1 MARAPNP
8 DMIWVKDLG
17 FGISRGMMELGRMFQ
32 GQYVPP
38 ARCEYAMKEREVVNE
53 EPVMMD
59 TLEVE

>member
-1 MARAPNP
+1 
-8 DMIWVKDLG
+8 MIWVKDLG

-38 ARCEYAMKEREVVNE
+38 ARCEYAMKQREVLNE